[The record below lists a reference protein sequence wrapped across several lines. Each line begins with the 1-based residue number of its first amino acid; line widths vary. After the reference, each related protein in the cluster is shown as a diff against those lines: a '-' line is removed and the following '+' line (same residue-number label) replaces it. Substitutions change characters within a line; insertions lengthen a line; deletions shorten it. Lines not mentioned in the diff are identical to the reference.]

1 MTDAHLERLTGL
13 QPKAG
18 RMAQAAFADAAK
30 EGVGVMVTQ
39 GLRTFAEQQRL
50 FNQGRTTPGAI
61 VTKARP
67 GQSYHNFGLAFDFV
81 VVRNGQ
87 ALWDQNHKD
96 WRRFVEICKSH
107 GFEWGGDWRSFKD
120 FPHLQVAGAP
130 DLKQLIAD
138 FPHGWRGTAA
148 RSRWREAT
156 ALPLRNGT
164 KDPNP
169 DAGKG
174 LVAQVQR
181 LVQIEDD
188 GYFGDD
194 TEDAVKAFQKTH
206 DATGAQVPPGTG
218 LAVTGVVDRATFSA
232 LEAADRA
239 ADQAEAAAPGGR
251 WLSPAQIA
259 AALGA
264 NPDGV
269 ARNWPVINRALRR
282 AGVRGARPKIAAAA
296 TVRVEV
302 GAGFEPINE
311 FGDDD
316 YFTRMYE
323 GRADLGNTE
332 PGDGAR
338 YHGRGY
344 IQLTGRANYR
354 TYGARLGLPLEE
366 RPGLALDPS
375 VAAQVLVEYF
385 SQRGVDTAARRG
397 QWELVRRKVN
407 GGLNGWP
414 VFKSAVDALRSAG

>member
-1 MTDAHLERLTGL
+1 MTNAHLERLDGL

-18 RMAQAAFADAAK
+18 RMAQAAFADAAR
-30 EGVGVMVTQ
+30 EGVSVMVVQ

-50 FNQGRTTPGAI
+50 FNQGRTTPGSI
-61 VTKARP
+61 VTNARP

-87 ALWDQNHKD
+87 AVWDQNHRD
-96 WRRFVEICKSH
+96 WRRFVEICKGH
-107 GFEWGGDWRSFKD
+107 GFEWGGDWRTFKD
-120 FPHLQVAGAP
+120 FPHLQAGGAP
-130 DLKQLIAD
+130 TLKELIAT
-138 FPHGWRGTAA
+138 FPHGWRGTEA

-156 ALPLRNGT
+156 ALPLRNGS
-164 KDPNP
+164 KDPDP
-169 DAGKG
+169 DSGRG

-181 LVQIEDD
+181 LVQVEAD

-194 TEDAVKAFQKTH
+194 TEAAVRAFQQTH
-206 DATGAQVPPGTG
+206 DAEGARVAPGTG
-218 LAVTGVVDRATFSA
+218 LAATGVVNRATFDA

-239 ADQAEAAAPGGR
+239 ADAAEAAAGIG
-251 WLSPAQIA
+251 WLSPAEIA
-259 AALGA
+259 DALGVDRA
-264 NPDGV
+264 GV
-269 ARNWPVINRALRR
+269 ARNWPVVARALRR
-282 AGVRGARPKIAAAA
+282 AGIRGPRPKIAAAA
-296 TVRVEV
+296 TIRVEV
-302 GAGFEPINE
+302 GSGFAPINE
-311 FGDDD
+311 FGDAD

-366 RPGLALDPS
+366 RPDLALDPA
-375 VAAQVLVEYF
+375 VAAQVLVAYF
-385 SQRGVDTAARRG
+385 ADRGIDTAARRG
-397 QWELVRRKVN
+397 QWEVVRRKVN

-414 VFKSAVDALRSAG
+414 VFKSAVDALKAAG

>member
-1 MTDAHLERLTGL
+1 MSDAHLERIDGL
-13 QPKAG
+13 QPKA
-18 RMAQAAFADAAK
+18 RRLAQAAFDDAAK

-50 FNQGRTTPGAI
+50 FDQGRTTPGQI
-61 VTKARP
+61 VTRARP

-87 ALWDQNHKD
+87 AVWDQNDAD
-96 WRRFVEICKSH
+96 WRRFVQICKGH
-107 GFEWGGDWRSFKD
+107 DFEWGGDWRSFKD

-130 DLKQLIAD
+130 SLAELIAS

-164 KDPNP
+164 KDPDP
-169 DAGKG
+169 DAGTG

-181 LVQIEDD
+181 LVQVHAD

-194 TEDAVKAFQKTH
+194 TEAAVTAFQVTH
-206 DATGAQVPPGTG
+206 DAAGADVAPGKG
-218 LAVTGVVDRATFSA
+218 LATNGVVDRATFAA
-232 LEAADRA
+232 LQAADQA
-239 ADQAEAAAPGGR
+239 ADQAEAGAGGG
-251 WLSPAQIA
+251 WLSPARIA
-259 AALGA
+259 AAVGA
-264 NPDGV
+264 DPSGV
-269 ARNWPVINRALRR
+269 ARNWPLIARALRR
-282 AGVRGARPKIAAAA
+282 AGMRGPRAKIAAAA

-302 GAGFEPINE
+302 GAGFQPINE
-311 FGDDD
+311 FGDAD

-323 GRADLGNTE
+323 GRTDLGNTE

-354 TYGARLGLPLEE
+354 TYGARLGLPLED
-366 RPGLALDPS
+366 RPEIALDPA
-375 VAAQVLVEYF
+375 VAAQVLVAYF
-385 SQRGVDTAARRG
+385 DQRGVDDAARRG

-414 VFKSAVDALRSAG
+414 VFKSAVDALKAAA